1 MDEEN
6 LTPNQLDVVRKLCPR
21 IQLLIAKGLTR
32 RQVIDTLVVLEGWP
46 IGAVE
51 ASMERVKRAGS
62 TRNKSSLR

>member
-6 LTPNQLDVVRKLCPR
+6 LTPNQLDVVRKLYPR
-21 IQLLIAKGLTR
+21 IQLLMAKGLTR

-51 ASMERVKRAGS
+51 ASMERVTRAGS
-62 TRNKSSLR
+62 TQNKSSP